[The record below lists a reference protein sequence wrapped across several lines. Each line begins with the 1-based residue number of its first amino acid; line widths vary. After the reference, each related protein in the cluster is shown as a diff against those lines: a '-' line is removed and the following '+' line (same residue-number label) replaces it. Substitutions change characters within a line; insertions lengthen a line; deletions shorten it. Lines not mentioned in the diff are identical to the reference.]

1 MYSIYAKY
9 KLYVFKGRKKFMKK
23 GLSKFISTV
32 LAACMI
38 TTGVAV
44 VPFATTPA
52 TVYAASGISVTES
65 KGWLESAYNGLLVIH
80 LTQAIMLMLRSQAIL
95 AGHSLTTHLSEDIL
109 IVGEQTL

>member
-1 MYSIYAKY
+1 
-9 KLYVFKGRKKFMKK
+9 MKK

-44 VPFATTPA
+44 VPLLLLQLLYMQQAEFQSQKAKAGLKVLT
-52 TVYAASGISVTES
+52 
-65 KGWLESAYNGLLVIH
+65 LNGLLVIH

>member
-1 MYSIYAKY
+1 
-9 KLYVFKGRKKFMKK
+9 MKK

-65 KGWLESAYNGLLVIH
+65 KG
-80 LTQAIMLMLRSQAIL
+80 
-95 AGHSLTTHLSEDIL
+95 
-109 IVGEQTL
+109 